1 MKRREFVNFVGLASI
16 ATSLPVAIAAC
27 SPSKPAED
35 AAKAPDADDVP
46 ATGATT
52 TAPAPAATNSSADAN
67 GFTPLGTVAELDSA
81 GFLASKDF
89 PGGAVIAV
97 RDPANAQSVIALS
110 SVCPHKGCNVDWK
123 ETEFVCPCHAS
134 KFTPEGAVIEG
145 PAKEPLAPYEA
156 KIDGD
161 KVLVKAA

>member
-1 MKRREFVNFVGLASI
+1 MKRREFVNFVGLGCI

-27 SPSKPAED
+27 SPSKTAGDTAKTPA
-35 AAKAPDADDVP
+35 ADD
-46 ATGATT
+46 TTT
-52 TAPAPAATNSSADAN
+52 TAQAPAATDTSAD

-161 KVLVKAA
+161 NVLVKAA

>member
-1 MKRREFVNFVGLASI
+1 MKRREFVNFVGLGCI
-16 ATSLPVAIAAC
+16 ATLLPVAIAAC
-27 SPSKPAED
+27 SPSETANTAE
-35 AAKAPDADDVP
+35 APDAD
-46 ATGATT
+46 TTT
-52 TAPAPAATNSSADAN
+52 TAQDPAAMDTSVDAE
-67 GFTPLGTVAELDSA
+67 GFAPLGTVAELDSA

-89 PGGAVIAV
+89 AAGPVIAI
-97 RDPANAQSVIALS
+97 RDPANAESVIALS
-110 SVCPHKGCNVDWK
+110 SVCPHKQCNVDWK

-161 KVLVKAA
+161 NVLVKAA

>member
-1 MKRREFVNFVGLASI
+1 MKRREFVNFVGLGCI

-27 SPSKPAED
+27 SPSKTAED
-35 AAKAPDADDVP
+35 TAETPAADDAP
-46 ATGATT
+46 ATAQ
-52 TAPAPAATNSSADAN
+52 APVAADSSADAD
-67 GFTPLGTVAELDSA
+67 GFAPLGTVAELDSA

-89 PGGAVIAV
+89 AGGPVIAI

-161 KVLVKAA
+161 SVLVKAA

>member
-1 MKRREFVNFVGLASI
+1 MKRREFINFVGLTCI

-27 SPSKPAED
+27 SPAKTANTAE
-35 AAKAPDADDVP
+35 APDADD
-46 ATGATT
+46 
-52 TAPAPAATNSSADAN
+52 APAADTTPTAQAPAAQNSSANAD
-67 GFTPLGTVAELDSA
+67 GFAPLGTVAELDSA

-89 PGGAVIAV
+89 AGGPVIAV
-97 RDPANAQSVIALS
+97 RDPANAESVIALS

-145 PAKEPLAPYEA
+145 PAKEPLATYEA
-156 KIDGD
+156 KIDGNN
-161 KVLVKAA
+161 VLVKTA

>member
-1 MKRREFVNFVGLASI
+1 MKRREFVNFVGLSCI

-27 SPSKPAED
+27 SPSETADTAE
-35 AAKAPDADDVP
+35 APDADDAP
-46 ATGATT
+46 AADTT
-52 TAPAPAATNSSADAN
+52 TAQAPADSSVDAD
-67 GFTPLGTVAELDSA
+67 GFAPLGTVAELDSA

-89 PGGAVIAV
+89 AAGPVIAV
-97 RDPANAQSVIALS
+97 RDPANAESIIALS
-110 SVCPHKGCNVDWK
+110 SVCTHKGCNVDWK

-161 KVLVKAA
+161 NVLVKAA